1 MRRETASAKA
11 NRAATIGRVH
21 GNGHHLAD
29 THSPYIVTADR
40 RIDLSTR
47 VDLKFDVY
55 VLVGL
60 VRDVSFASPKSCQ
73 LGPY

>member
-1 MRRETASAKA
+1 MRTASAKA

-21 GNGHHLAD
+21 GNGDPRYKHF
-29 THSPYIVTADR
+29 VTDHR

-47 VDLKFDVY
+47 VDLSFDVY

-60 VRDVSFASPKSCQ
+60 VRDVSFAYP
-73 LGPY
+73 LRAVNLEPY